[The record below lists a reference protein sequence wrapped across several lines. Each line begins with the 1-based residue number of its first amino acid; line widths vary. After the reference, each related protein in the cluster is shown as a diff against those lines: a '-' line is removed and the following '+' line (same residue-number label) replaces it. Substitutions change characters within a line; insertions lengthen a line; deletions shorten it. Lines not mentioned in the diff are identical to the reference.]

1 LKSIL
6 HYDFQIF
13 INIIKYQMRSR
24 LVAPKSGMTNSSGS
38 SSLIQRSLNLGK
50 KGYARIKAIL
60 WIGGVSLVLLVL
72 PVAFGTI

>member
-1 LKSIL
+1 
-6 HYDFQIF
+6 
-13 INIIKYQMRSR
+13 MRSR

>member
-1 LKSIL
+1 MKSIL